1 MKRWLSGLLS
11 LCLLISMTSVAAEP
25 TEGEPVYT
33 LGDVTQDGT
42 VGADDALLTLRAVT
56 QQITLTAEQQAL
68 AEVSGDGQVAIDD
81 ALLVLQYIAG
91 QIERFPAQPEP
102 EPEPEEPYQTV
113 EMPMDTQRIEA
124 ESGSYPDTCGLV
136 KHGSVTAVGFT
147 STGDQYHYTVSVAQS
162 GYYQVA
168 YAMSVIVDL
177 SVSISVDGHLWT
189 TSSPAVT
196 KEWSSYYTNYLEEYL
211 YLDAGEHQIQFEQD
225 RNGLNFDWFSL
236 TYVAQGLPEQ
246 MPADRAMEVAF
257 TSTVVQAGRPL
268 PLAVSGLAEGDTIR
282 SYIWCLNG
290 NWIATENLYAPDAL
304 TIMDTAH
311 VRVWVVADIDGKTYF
326 QTTSGDF
333 DTPVADP
340 LPIVRIDT
348 ENQAAVDSKETYVNG
363 AMAITADGVD
373 SAQLYNGAIQIRG
386 RGNSTWGYPKKP
398 YKIKLNKKADLFGM
412 GANKHWVLI
421 ANYRD
426 RTLMRN
432 RLAAD
437 LSDHLGLVTMH
448 SVFVRV
454 YLNGQDVGVYDL
466 CEQIRVG
473 KTRVDIY
480 DWEDV
485 AEDETDLSGFTA
497 ANGYDTT
504 GGFIIELNGYYDE
517 ISKFKTAHDVPLT
530 VKSPEYLNTNDEM
543 FTYLTEYIQD
553 FEDAVYNK
561 DTFTSSKGQHY
572 SELFDVDDLVDY
584 WLVNE
589 FMGNL
594 DSGSF
599 SSTYMYKDIGGDK
612 FHMGPVW
619 DFDSS
624 SGNYHGHSKQCPAD
638 QWVAGI
644 QGKWYRRLYRDRSF
658 VERLRERYWENRDF
672 LSSMATRA
680 EQYYTALYAEA
691 ATDHDYWKIPTT
703 YLYDGRLLVDWL
715 NDRVAFFDAQFE
727 TVDTAYASLN
737 S

>member
-1 MKRWLSGLLS
+1 MKFWKMNGAGNDFLIINNLSGIIRPEQWPQIAQTVCERHRS
-11 LCLLISMTSVAAEP
+11 
-25 TEGEPVYT
+25 
-33 LGDVTQDGT
+33 
-42 VGADDALLTLRAVT
+42 VGADGLMAVEKSDSADYKMLFFNSDGSMGEMCGNGARCICRYGYET
-56 QQITLTAEQQAL
+56 GLAGEVQHVETTA
-68 AEVSGDGQVAIDD
+68 
-81 ALLVLQYIAG
+81 
-91 QIERFPAQPEP
+91 
-102 EPEPEEPYQTV
+102 
-113 EMPMDTQRIEA
+113 
-124 ESGSYPDTCGLV
+124 GLV
-136 KHGSVTAVGFT
+136 
-147 STGDQYHYTVSVAQS
+147 TGWRMDARMYRVRLNDPTH
-162 GYYQVA
+162 
-168 YAMSVIVDL
+168 IEL
-177 SVSISVDGHLWT
+177 DG
-189 TSSPAVT
+189 
-196 KEWSSYYTNYLEEYL
+196 
-211 YLDAGEHQIQFEQD
+211 
-225 RNGLNFDWFSL
+225 R
-236 TYVAQGLPEQ
+236 
-246 MPADRAMEVAF
+246 
-257 TSTVVQAGRPL
+257 
-268 PLAVSGLAEGDTIR
+268 
-282 SYIWCLNG
+282 
-290 NWIATENLYAPDAL
+290 
-304 TIMDTAH
+304 
-311 VRVWVVADIDGKTYF
+311 ADIDGKTYF

-638 QWVAGI
+638 QWVAGK